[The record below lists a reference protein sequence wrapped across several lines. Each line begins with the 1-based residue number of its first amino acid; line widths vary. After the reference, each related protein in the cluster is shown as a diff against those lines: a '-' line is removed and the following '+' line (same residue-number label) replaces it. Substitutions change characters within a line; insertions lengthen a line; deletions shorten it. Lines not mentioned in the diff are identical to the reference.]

1 MALKGLFGLCC
12 GVENNLTFLFF
23 GAPPDPPELAPIGF
37 SSSESSTSWKS
48 VGVSARFCVLNLLL
62 KNDLKCERLDRFLD
76 KTQHSRKKNYCL
88 PRYMLWIT

>member
-37 SSSESSTSWKS
+37 CSSSESSTSWKS
-48 VGVSARFCVLNLLL
+48 VGVFARFCVLNLLL
-62 KNDLKCERLDRFLD
+62 KNDLKCKKLGKFLD
-76 KTQHSRKKNYCL
+76 FWKELL
-88 PRYMLWIT
+88 PS